1 MSEVA
6 EKPERIADEVTRRIA
21 DQYAVVLIFMHWA
34 MNEPQGKTV
43 SLGDLMR
50 LGCEVNKLPL
60 PPAEI
65 EEALMK
71 VAFRLAAQN
80 VPFTRVMA

>member
-1 MSEVA
+1 VSEVA
-6 EKPERIADEVTRRIA
+6 EKPERVIDEVTRKLA
-21 DQYAVVLIFMHWA
+21 DQYAVVLIFVHWA

-43 SLGDLMR
+43 SLGELMQ
-50 LGCEVNKLPL
+50 LGCEANKLPP

-65 EEALMK
+65 EEALMR
-71 VAFRLAAQN
+71 VAFRLASQN